1 SLVTPMMLYS
11 QALQMTGLSAGTAY
25 TCSITVE
32 DAPPASISFNTSN
45 EADIIPPELLNL
57 DVEVLDGG
65 LLRVT
70 WYTSEEA
77 TESIEVGGQTFSGDG
92 IALRK
97 NHDMTIAPYPGLP
110 ALETHTLTVTIADA
124 SGNTNSSSVEFV
136 IEEEDA
142 ASPLPDEGTEASEN
156 EDDSDEKAKI
166 GDLFGDPIVQIS
178 LLVVVLMILVAF
190 IRTRKYELDYLQ
202 PIEDDL
208 FED

>member
-1 SLVTPMMLYS
+1 
-11 QALQMTGLSAGTAY
+11 MTGLSAGTAY
-25 TCSITVE
+25 TCSITVD

-45 EADIIPPELLNL
+45 EVDIIPPELLNL

-97 NHDMTIAPYPGLP
+97 NHDMTIVPYPELT
-110 ALETHTLTVTIADA
+110 ALETYTLTVTIYDA
-124 SGNTNSSSVEFV
+124 SGNMNTSSVDFV
-136 IEEEDA
+136 IDEEDA
-142 ASPLPDEGTEASEN
+142 APSIPDPEEPGPPN
-156 EDDSDEKAKI
+156 DETHPSNRI
-166 GDLFGDPIVQIS
+166 VHLLSQPVVQIY
-178 LLVVVLMILVAF
+178 LMIIIIIVLAAF
-190 IRTRKYELDYLQ
+190 IRTRKHELDYSM

-208 FED
+208 FDD